1 MKKCPFCA
9 EEIQAAAVKCRYCGS
24 MVGPW
29 PAGEAPP
36 EAQFAGEETSETP
49 PLPQASAPW
58 LGQKSSI
65 GALIVIGVLLI
76 VVVVTLAVRGR
87 ETMASLGAGGAPAVS
102 TEAAALAPSQ
112 PTDGDYVFLSI
123 PWGTTRADVRGRMEA
138 RGFKF
143 IETDADGD
151 DQYQG
156 RVDGRDAGVAAMYA
170 GDGLAKFVIVMLA
183 ADPGGGLLEAFKQTL
198 AAAYLRPAEQ
208 RGVATIWPERSGTL
222 VWVTTSEAR
231 NVTVHYEA
239 AGWPAESRR
248 RKGAGAGS

>member
-29 PAGEAPP
+29 PAGGAPP
-36 EAQFAGEETSETP
+36 EAHVAAEEAPEAP
-49 PLPQASAPW
+49 PLPQAKAPS
-58 LGQKSSI
+58 LQTSSI

-76 VVVVTLAVRGR
+76 VIVVTLAVRGR
-87 ETMASLGAGGAPAVS
+87 ETLASLGTGGAPAVS

-112 PTDGDYVFLSI
+112 PTNGDYVFLSI

-183 ADPGGGLLEAFKQTL
+183 ADPGGGLLGAFTQTL
-198 AAAYLRPAEQ
+198 AAAYGRPAEQ
-208 RGVATIWPERSGTL
+208 RGVATIWPERTGTL
-222 VWVTTSEAR
+222 VWITTSDAR

-239 AGWPAESRR
+239 AGWPAESKR
-248 RKGAGAGS
+248 RKAATGS